1 MRDESE
7 TMDGA
12 VGMNG
17 TETARDE
24 FRAMP
29 ANGPVKST
37 ILVVDDDPSVRHLII
52 ESLRQAGDYIA
63 TGAADGM
70 EALEALRSNL
80 YDLVISDIQM
90 PGMNGMDL
98 LTRIRE
104 INPSISVIMITGY
117 PTVGLSVSAMKT
129 GAVDFIAKPF
139 RIDELLYKVNIYMR
153 EKSLLS
159 ADGLLQ
165 KVEQEKL
172 RDKVRQI
179 SAKGFIYDFIE
190 RLGVSNDNVFR
201 VIADLALKVSN
212 GEHCAILLYDREAD
226 EFLPKITGSVDHVPP
241 RHTVPWPKKV
251 LREVVSKKDG
261 VLHNDPDV
269 RGTAS
274 ILCAPLMIRNNVFGI
289 LGLWKDR
296 GGACFSD
303 QDLHVILSLARR
315 ASLNLENKV
324 LYETLYT
331 NIAETFRAL
340 VASIQA
346 RDQYTERHSE
356 SVMQFVVRTAEI
368 MECTPDDIECLK
380 IAAMLHDIGKIAI
393 PDHILLKPDE
403 LTGEEYDIIKT
414 HSTIGDDILTPIA
427 LFEKERKI
435 IRHHHESWDGSGY
448 PDGLAGEAIPLLARL
463 IAVADAYDAMTT
475 DRPYR
480 VSMSHEEAVTELRRN
495 GGGQFDPRI
504 VDAFIDSL
512 TETNTV
518 AFPALACPVH
528 QK

>member
-1 MRDESE
+1 
-7 TMDGA
+7 
-12 VGMNG
+12 MNG
-17 TETARDE
+17 TETARNE
-24 FRAMP
+24 FRVMP
-29 ANGPVKST
+29 ADCSDKRT
-37 ILVVDDDPSVRHLII
+37 ILVVDDDPAVRHLIVDA
-52 ESLRQAGDYIA
+52 LRQADEYIA
-63 TGAADGM
+63 TGASDGM
-70 EALEALRSNL
+70 EALDALRSNI

-159 ADGLLQ
+159 ADGLMH
-165 KVEQEKL
+165 KAEQEKL

-179 SAKGFIYDFIE
+179 SVKGFIYDFIE

-201 VIADLALKVSN
+201 VIADLALKISN
-212 GEHCAILLYDREAD
+212 SQHCAILLYDREAD
-226 EFLPKITGSVDHVPP
+226 EFLPKITGSADHVPP
-241 RHTVPWPKKV
+241 RHIVPLPKKV
-251 LREVVSKKDG
+251 LLDVVSKREG
-261 VLHNDPDV
+261 ALYSNPD
-269 RGTAS
+269 TNSTTS
-274 ILCAPLMIRNNVFGI
+274 IFCAPLMIRKNVFGI
-289 LGLWKDR
+289 LGLWKDHN
-296 GGACFSD
+296 GNCFSD

-346 RDQYTERHSE
+346 RDQYTERHSQ

-368 MECTPDDIECLK
+368 MQCSPDDIECLK
-380 IAAMLHDIGKIAI
+380 IAATLHDIGKIAI
-393 PDHILLKPDE
+393 PDHILLKPDD
-403 LTGEEYDIIKT
+403 LTGKEYDVIKT

-448 PDGLAGEAIPLLARL
+448 PDGLAGDAIPLLSRL
-463 IAVADAYDAMTT
+463 ITVADAYDAMTT

-480 VSMSHEEAVTELRRN
+480 WSMSHDEAVMELRRN
-495 GGGQFDPRI
+495 GGSQFDPQV
-504 VDAFIDSL
+504 VDAFIDSFR
-512 TETNTV
+512 ETGTV
-518 AFPALACPVH
+518 EFPALSERG
-528 QK
+528 

>member
-1 MRDESE
+1 MG
-7 TMDGA
+7 GA
-12 VGMNG
+12 VGMIGTND
-17 TETARDE
+17 TETARNE
-24 FRAMP
+24 FRVMP
-29 ANGPVKST
+29 ATLSDKRT
-37 ILVVDDDPSVRHLII
+37 ILVVDDDASIRSLIVEALRH
-52 ESLRQAGDYIA
+52 EGDYIA
-63 TGAADGM
+63 TEASDGK
-70 EALEALRSNL
+70 EALDALRSNL

-98 LTRIRE
+98 LSRIRE
-104 INPSISVIMITGY
+104 IHPTISVIMITGY

-129 GAVDFIAKPF
+129 GAVDFISKPF

-159 ADGLLQ
+159 ADGLLH

-172 RDKVRQI
+172 RDKVRQV
-179 SAKGFIYDFIE
+179 SATGFIYDFIE

-212 GEHCAILLYDREAD
+212 GEHCAILLYDRETD
-226 EFLPKITGSVDHVPP
+226 EFLPKITGCIDPIPP
-241 RHTVPWPKKV
+241 RHTMPWPKEL
-251 LREVVSKKDG
+251 LREVVSKRDG
-261 VLHNDPDV
+261 VLFNVSDAE
-269 RGTAS
+269 GSAS

-289 LGLWKDR
+289 LGLWKNR
-296 GGACFSD
+296 NGACFSD

-340 VASIQA
+340 VTSIQA
-346 RDQYTERHSE
+346 RDQYTERHSQ

-368 MECTPDDIECLK
+368 MQCSPDDIECLK

-403 LTGEEYDIIKT
+403 LTGEEYGIIKN

-435 IRHHHESWDGSGY
+435 IRHHHENWDGSGY
-448 PDGLAGEAIPLLARL
+448 PDGLAGEAIPLLSRL

-475 DRPYR
+475 NRPYR
-480 VSMSHEEAVTELRRN
+480 MSMSHDEAVTELHRN
-495 GGGQFDPRI
+495 GGGQFDPQ
-504 VDAFIDSL
+504 VVNAFIGTFRESATAAIPPL
-512 TETNTV
+512 
-518 AFPALACPVH
+518 AGPAKKQH
-528 QK
+528 RD